1 MKATTRARLQT
12 RQSLA
17 LYRSIILSDMFNS
30 TTMLTLGPGLLAASG
45 TRHKKQRKML
55 NPVFSAA
62 HFRNITPTFLDVA
75 DRVRA
80 LIYALYA
87 EPCNSPIIRSSS
99 RLRSRHEY
107 NTENKLS
114 TSLVGWD
121 ALLLN
126 LSVRG
131 ALGTRLTPSL
141 QTTRRD
147 TWKPSVNYRTSPDS
161 FFSTVLSYRQ
171 ERFAVLP
178 ALRRSTSAGCSHS
191 SSG

>member
-1 MKATTRARLQT
+1 
-12 RQSLA
+12 
-17 LYRSIILSDMFNS
+17 
-30 TTMLTLGPGLLAASG
+30 MLTLGPGLLAASG

-147 TWKPSVNYRTSPDS
+147 TWKPSVNYRTYSDLSLQFCHIDTNVLQFCQLRDAAPTRDSPIPRL
-161 FFSTVLSYRQ
+161 V
-171 ERFAVLP
+171 
-178 ALRRSTSAGCSHS
+178 RSRVVPSDAPRHHPQQ
-191 SSG
+191 